1 MQILIAK
8 ITSPHGIK
16 GEVKLISYSENSSDL
31 EKYSSIFAK
40 DNKNYKIKLIRN
52 IKRNIYIA
60 KINDINNR
68 NQDEEIRNTDL
79 FIDEKDLKNLS
90 NDDQFYYHDL
100 VNLKVRNIS
109 GKEIGS
115 IINVMNFGAGDL
127 FEINFTDIDYS
138 KHMNILPFN
147 NDMIKEVNLEK
158 GYIII
163 NEMDI
168 L

>member
-40 DNKNYKIKLIRN
+40 YNKNYKIKLIIN

-68 NQDEEIRNTDL
+68 NQ
-79 FIDEKDLKNLS
+79 
-90 NDDQFYYHDL
+90 
-100 VNLKVRNIS
+100 
-109 GKEIGS
+109 
-115 IINVMNFGAGDL
+115 A
-127 FEINFTDIDYS
+127 
-138 KHMNILPFN
+138 
-147 NDMIKEVNLEK
+147 
-158 GYIII
+158 
-163 NEMDI
+163 
-168 L
+168 